1 MATSRNKAENFR
13 RDLDSAV
20 SEIRTKYSIDA
31 DDVLVTATVKIEEVV
46 RYSSQRDPEDED

>member
-13 RDLDSAV
+13 RDLDTAV
-20 SEIRTKYSIDA
+20 SEIRTKYSIDV